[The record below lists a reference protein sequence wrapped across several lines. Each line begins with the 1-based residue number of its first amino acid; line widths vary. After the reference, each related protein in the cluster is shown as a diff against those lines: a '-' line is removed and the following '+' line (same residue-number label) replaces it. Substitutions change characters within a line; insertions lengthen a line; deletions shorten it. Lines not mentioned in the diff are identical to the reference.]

1 MKEAPAHHAFL
12 NDDVIVARTVAAIF
26 ARVVAADEG
35 ESPAFISPLPSSCG
49 AFLQMCMFGWGF
61 TGRFE

>member
-35 ESPAFISPLPSSCG
+35 ESPAFIFPLPSSSG
-49 AFLQMCMFGWGF
+49 AFPQICMFGWGF
-61 TGRFE
+61 AGRFE